1 MTQVQTY
8 LDVFSQLSAE
18 HGGPIEW
25 SLTFDFKKHNGH
37 VVFGGIT
44 HGNETGSLPA
54 MAKMAEKLAR
64 GETSYGGR
72 VTLMLGNIEACKQDK
87 RFLEADLNRV
97 FLPEAPESLEKSRAF
112 EMMKVLDTADVFI
125 DFHQTIEPSEKP
137 FYIFPFH
144 ASGYEWARVLG
155 GGESL
160 ITRDARHAF
169 SEGCVCAD
177 EYARNRGIPGITL
190 EMGQKGLTPLAE
202 QLTWQTMERALDA
215 MDKVSMGE
223 TINEQLK
230 ALNPPEFEFIE
241 IQYAEKFA
249 GPRTRLNPGLLNF
262 TWVKAGETIGQ
273 HHDDSPIVV
282 PQDGYLVFPKYPERD
297 AENNVLGR
305 APGQI
310 YNLAV
315 KMQEHPLVAFA

>member
-1 MTQVQTY
+1 MSQAQTY
-8 LDVFSQLSAE
+8 LDVFSRLQVD
-18 HGGPIEW
+18 HGGPIDW
-25 SLTFDFKKHNGH
+25 SLHFDFGQHTKHM
-37 VVFGGIT
+37 VFGGIT

-54 MAKMAEKLAR
+54 MAQMAQKLAD
-64 GETSYGGR
+64 GQTSYGGR
-72 VTLMLGNIEACKQDK
+72 VTLMLGNIQACLQDK

-97 FLPEAPESLEKSRAF
+97 FLEEAPESQEKDRAF

-144 ASGYEWARVLG
+144 ASGYQWARLLG
-155 GGESL
+155 GGQSL

-190 EMGQKGLTPLAE
+190 EMGQKGITPLAE
-202 QLTWQTMERALDA
+202 KLTWQTMERALTA
-215 MDKVSMGE
+215 MDKVAMGE
-223 TINEQLK
+223 TIEAQLES
-230 ALNPPEFEFIE
+230 ANPPEFEFIE
-241 IQYAEKFA
+241 IQYAEKFT
-249 GPRTRLNPGLLNF
+249 GPRTRLIPGLLNF
-262 TWVKAGETIGQ
+262 TWVEAGQEIGT
-273 HHDDSPIVV
+273 HDDESAIIV
-282 PQDGYLVFPKYPERD
+282 PHDGYLVFPKYPERD
-297 AENNVLGR
+297 EQDKVIGR

-315 KMQEHPLVAFA
+315 KMEEHPLTAFA

>member
-1 MTQVQTY
+1 MTQAQTY
-8 LDVFSQLSAE
+8 LDVFSQLHQK

-25 SLTFDFKKHNGH
+25 SLTFDFGQHTKHI
-37 VVFGGIT
+37 VFGGIT

-54 MAKMAEKLAR
+54 MAKMAQKLAN
-64 GETSYGGR
+64 GETNYGGR
-72 VTLMLGNIEACKQDK
+72 VTLMLGNIQACLADK

-97 FLPEAPESLEKSRAF
+97 FLDEAPESLEKDRAF
-112 EMMKVLDTADVFI
+112 QMMKVLDQADVFV

-144 ASGYEWARVLG
+144 EEGYQWARVLG
-155 GGESL
+155 GGVSL
-160 ITRDARHAF
+160 ITRNSKHAF

-190 EMGQKGLTPLAE
+190 EMGQKGITPLADE
-202 QLTWQTMERALDA
+202 LTWQTMERALA
-215 MDKVSMGE
+215 ATDKLAAGE
-223 TINEQLK
+223 TIAMQMQN
-230 ALNPPEFEFIE
+230 LNPPEFEFIE
-241 IQYAEKFA
+241 IQYAQDFG

-262 TWVKAGETIGQ
+262 TWVEAGQVIGQ
-273 HHDDSPIVV
+273 HDDDSPIVV
-282 PQDGYLVFPKYPERD
+282 PQDGYLVFPKYPARD
-297 AENNVLGR
+297 ENNHVIGR

-315 KMQEHPLVAFA
+315 KMEEHPLTAFA